1 MHSWKKKLVVSQLAL
16 ACTLA
21 ITSQANAATNDISG
35 QTYNTF
41 HHYNDATYADDVYYD
56 GYVGWNN
63 YAADSYYNGDIYPV
77 INNATVNGVISTYY
91 LDDGISTNTNA
102 NSLTIKNSTIH
113 GMIYSEC
120 MTTDCAD
127 RADDYYH
134 DRLALTVDNSTID
147 DNYEHYTYNG
157 TYNNAA
163 DTHVVDVYNIG
174 TAITLDQEV
183 DLSITNN
190 SHVAGITLT
199 QGYEW
204 EDIDDNTVS
213 TGVNSSEVFNNTIT
227 VKDSTVT
234 SGSWTDEGTTGWFG
248 NTGNASDYSGKSNF
262 VTVDTDGDGVADS
275 TIASWDDVALA
286 VVAHPNADNAMQT
299 TADFSNSTL
308 MGDVIFSS
316 NFDEN
321 FFPRGA
327 DSYRDA
333 DGEVDTNGWDGTDR
347 LDLTLNNGSKWV
359 GAAQSVHQTGS
370 IDVDGDGKGDI
381 ATYGVGTEAT
391 ATLIDIEDNSLW
403 PLSTV
408 GVENDDTSYS
418 EFDHITGNQV
428 YQSGLFNVTLNT
440 GSQWDT
446 TKTSLIDTLS
456 INSGST
462 VNVADSTL
470 ISDSISLT
478 GLSALNINEDGH
490 VATDSLTV
498 DNSTVTIS
506 DEVSAGWAVGDAA
519 LYANNIKVTNDG
531 ILDVGNTAANALQVD
546 TLNLTSTT
554 DTSGN
559 IHAGVFNI
567 ESNRFVLDADLTN
580 DRTNDTTK
588 SNYGYGLIAMN
599 SDGHLTINGN
609 GDNDNTASIEAGQNE
624 VDNNGDHVA
633 AATGN
638 YKVRI
643 DNATGAGSIADY
655 NGNEL
660 IYVNDKNSNATFSAA
675 NKADLG
681 AYTYQAEQRGNT
693 VVLQQ
698 MELTDYANMALSI
711 PSANTNIWNL
721 EQDTVGTRLTN
732 SRHGLAD
739 NGGAWVSYF
748 GGNFNG
754 DNGTIN
760 YDQDV
765 NGIMVGVDTKID
777 GNNAKWIVGAAAGF
791 AKGDMNDRSGQ
802 VDQDSQTAYIY
813 SSAHFA
819 NNVFVDGSLSYS
831 HFNNDL
837 SATMSNG
844 TYVDGSTNS
853 DAWGFGLKAGYDFKL
868 GDAGYVTP
876 YGSISGLFQSGDDY
890 QLSND
895 MKVDGQSYDSMR
907 YELGVDAG
915 YTFTYSEDQAL
926 TPYFKLAYVY
936 DDSNNDN
943 DVNGDSIDNGTEGS
957 AVRVGLGTQFS
968 FTKNFSAYT
977 DANYLGGGDVDQDW
991 SANVGVKSVSY
1002 THLTLPTIA

>member
-1 MHSWKKKLVVSQLAL
+1 
-16 ACTLA
+16 
-21 ITSQANAATNDISG
+21 
-35 QTYNTF
+35 
-41 HHYNDATYADDVYYD
+41 
-56 GYVGWNN
+56 
-63 YAADSYYNGDIYPV
+63 
-77 INNATVNGVISTYY
+77 
-91 LDDGISTNTNA
+91 
-102 NSLTIKNSTIH
+102 
-113 GMIYSEC
+113 
-120 MTTDCAD
+120 
-127 RADDYYH
+127 
-134 DRLALTVDNSTID
+134 
-147 DNYEHYTYNG
+147 
-157 TYNNAA
+157 
-163 DTHVVDVYNIG
+163 
-174 TAITLDQEV
+174 
-183 DLSITNN
+183 
-190 SHVAGITLT
+190 
-199 QGYEW
+199 
-204 EDIDDNTVS
+204 
-213 TGVNSSEVFNNTIT
+213 
-227 VKDSTVT
+227 
-234 SGSWTDEGTTGWFG
+234 
-248 NTGNASDYSGKSNF
+248 
-262 VTVDTDGDGVADS
+262 
-275 TIASWDDVALA
+275 
-286 VVAHPNADNAMQT
+286 
-299 TADFSNSTL
+299 
-308 MGDVIFSS
+308 
-316 NFDEN
+316 
-321 FFPRGA
+321 
-327 DSYRDA
+327 SYRDA
-333 DGEVDTNGWDGTDR
+333 DGDVDTNGWDGTDR
-347 LDLTLNNGSKWV
+347 MDVTLNNGSKWV
-359 GAAQSVHQTGS
+359 GAAMSVHMV
-370 IDVDGDGKGDI
+370 DEDGDGSYDGY
-381 ATYGVGTEAT
+381 AVGTEAT
-391 ATLIDIEDNSLW
+391 ATLLDIAANSLW
-403 PLSTV
+403 PSSTV
-408 GVENDDTSYS
+408 GVDNINTQYDENG
-418 EFDHITGNQV
+418 HIVGNEV
-428 YQSGLFNVTLNT
+428 YQSGLFNVTLNG
-440 GSQWDT
+440 GSEWDT
-446 TKTSLIDTLS
+446 TKSSLIDTLS
-456 INSGST
+456 INSGSQ
-462 VNVADSTL
+462 VNVADSRL
-470 ISDSISLT
+470 ISDTISLT
-478 GLSALNINEDGH
+478 GGSNLNIGEDGH
-490 VATDSLTV
+490 VATNTLTI
-498 DNSTVTIS
+498 DNSTVKMS
-506 DEVSAGWAVGDAA
+506 DDVSAGWGLEDAA
-519 LYANNIKVTNDG
+519 LYANTITVTNDG
-531 ILDVGNTAANALQVD
+531 LLDVNVDQFDANPFQAD

-554 DTSGN
+554 DTNGN
-559 IHAGVFNI
+559 IHAGVFDI
-567 ESNRFVLDADLTN
+567 HSSDYVMDTDLVN

-991 SANVGVKSVSY
+991 SANVGVKY
-1002 THLTLPTIA
+1002 TW

>member
-1 MHSWKKKLVVSQLAL
+1 MHSWKKKLVLSQLAL

-21 ITSQANAATNDISG
+21 ITSQANAESNDISG
-35 QTYNTF
+35 TTYNTF
-41 HHYNDATYADDVYYD
+41 HHYNDATHVDDIYYD

-63 YAADSYYNGDIYPV
+63 YAANSVYNGDIYPV
-77 INNATVNGVISTYY
+77 IKNATVNGVISTYY
-91 LDDGISTNTNA
+91 LDNGLKANTNA

-113 GMIYSEC
+113 GMITSEC
-120 MTTDCAD
+120 LTKDDCTN
-127 RADDYYH
+127 RADADYYY
-134 DRLALTVDNSTID
+134 DRLALSVDNSTID

-163 DTHVVDVYNIG
+163 DTHVANVYNMG

-234 SGSWTDEGTTGWFG
+234 SGSWSDEGTSGWFG
-248 NTGNASDYSGKSNF
+248 KTGNASDYNGKGWN
-262 VTVDTDGDGVADS
+262 ADD
-275 TIASWDDVALA
+275 IALA
-286 VVAHPNADNAMQT
+286 VIAHPAADNAMQT
-299 TADFSNSTL
+299 TATFNNSTL
-308 MGDVIFSS
+308 MGDVFFSS

-321 FFPRGA
+321 FFPQGR
-327 DSYRDA
+327 DSYRDT
-333 DGEVDTNGWDGTDR
+333 DGNVDTNGWDGTDR

-359 GAAQSVHQTGS
+359 GAAMSARQVG
-370 IDVDGDGKGDI
+370 VDTDDDGVNDSY
-381 ATYGVGTEAT
+381 TYGINTEAT
-391 ATLIDIEDNSLW
+391 ATLIDITANSLW
-403 PLSTV
+403 PSSTV
-408 GVENDDTSYS
+408 GVENSDSEYS
-418 EFDHITGNQV
+418 EFDHIIGNEV

-446 TKTSLIDTLS
+446 TKSSLIDTLS

-470 ISDSISLT
+470 VSDSISLT
-478 GLSALNINEDGH
+478 GRSALNIKEDGH
-490 VATDSLTV
+490 VATDSLTI

-624 VDNNGDHVA
+624 VDNAGDRVA

-643 DNATGAGSIADY
+643 DNATGAGSVADY

-681 AYTYQAEQRGNT
+681 AYTYQAEQVGNT

-721 EQDTVGTRLTN
+721 QQDTVGTRLTN
-732 SRHGLAD
+732 ARHGLAD

-791 AKGDMNDRSGQ
+791 AKGDVSDRSGQ
-802 VDQDSQTAYIY
+802 VDQDSQSAYIY
-813 SSAHFA
+813 SSARFA
-819 NNVFVDGSLSYS
+819 NNIFVDGNLSYS
-831 HFNNDL
+831 HFNSDL
-837 SATMSNG
+837 TADMSNG
-844 TYVDGSTNS
+844 QYVDGNTAS

-876 YGSISGLFQSGDDY
+876 YGSVSGLFQSGDDY
-890 QLSND
+890 RLSNN

-915 YTFTYSEDQAL
+915 YTFAFSDDQAM

-936 DDSNNDN
+936 DDSNNDA

-991 SANVGVKSVSY
+991 SANVGVKY
-1002 THLTLPTIA
+1002 TW

>member
-347 LDLTLNNGSKWV
+347 LELTLNNGSKWV

-991 SANVGVKSVSY
+991 SANVGVKY
-1002 THLTLPTIA
+1002 TW

>member
-936 DDSNNDN
+936 DDSNNNN

-991 SANVGVKSVSY
+991 SANVGVKY
-1002 THLTLPTIA
+1002 TW

>member
-1 MHSWKKKLVVSQLAL
+1 M
-16 ACTLA
+16 
-21 ITSQANAATNDISG
+21 
-35 QTYNTF
+35 
-41 HHYNDATYADDVYYD
+41 
-56 GYVGWNN
+56 
-63 YAADSYYNGDIYPV
+63 
-77 INNATVNGVISTYY
+77 ISTYY

-120 MTTDCAD
+120 MTTDCAE
-127 RADDYYH
+127 RANDYYH

-163 DTHVVDVYNIG
+163 DTHVVNVFNIG

-183 DLSITNN
+183 DLSISNN

-234 SGSWTDEGTTGWFG
+234 SGSWSDEGTSGWFG
-248 NTGNASDYSGKSNF
+248 NTGNASDYNG
-262 VTVDTDGDGVADS
+262 GD
-275 TIASWDDVALA
+275 WNRDDIALA
-286 VVAHPNADNAMQT
+286 VIAHPAADNAMQT
-299 TADFSNSTL
+299 TATFDNSTL
-308 MGDVIFSS
+308 MGDVFFSS

-321 FFPRGA
+321 FFPHGR

-333 DGEVDTNGWDGTDR
+333 DGDVDTNGWDGTDR

-359 GAAQSVHQTGS
+359 GAAMSAHLTVDTNDDGVPDAYGPVYNDNGVV
-370 IDVDGDGKGDI
+370 ID
-381 ATYGVGTEAT
+381 TSTGTEAT
-391 ATLIDIEDNSLW
+391 ATLIDIAANSLW
-403 PLSTV
+403 PSSTV
-408 GVENDDTSYS
+408 GVENSDSEYS
-418 EFDHITGNQV
+418 EFDHIIGNEV

-876 YGSISGLFQSGDDY
+876 YGSVSGLFQSGDDY

-991 SANVGVKSVSY
+991 SANVGVKY
-1002 THLTLPTIA
+1002 TW

>member
-926 TPYFKLAYVY
+926 TPYSKLAYVY

-991 SANVGVKSVSY
+991 SANVGVKY
-1002 THLTLPTIA
+1002 TW

>member
-428 YQSGLFNVTLNT
+428 YQCGLFNVTLNT

-876 YGSISGLFQSGDDY
+876 YGSVSGLFQSGDDY

-991 SANVGVKSVSY
+991 SANVGVKY
-1002 THLTLPTIA
+1002 TW

>member
-991 SANVGVKSVSY
+991 SVNVGVKY
-1002 THLTLPTIA
+1002 TW

>member
-1 MHSWKKKLVVSQLAL
+1 
-16 ACTLA
+16 
-21 ITSQANAATNDISG
+21 
-35 QTYNTF
+35 
-41 HHYNDATYADDVYYD
+41 
-56 GYVGWNN
+56 
-63 YAADSYYNGDIYPV
+63 
-77 INNATVNGVISTYY
+77 
-91 LDDGISTNTNA
+91 
-102 NSLTIKNSTIH
+102 
-113 GMIYSEC
+113 
-120 MTTDCAD
+120 
-127 RADDYYH
+127 DYYH

-234 SGSWTDEGTTGWFG
+234 SGSWSDEGTSGWFG
-248 NTGNASDYSGKSNF
+248 NTGNASDYNG
-262 VTVDTDGDGVADS
+262 GD
-275 TIASWDDVALA
+275 WNRDDIALA
-286 VVAHPNADNAMQT
+286 VIAHPAADNAMQT
-299 TADFSNSTL
+299 TATFDNSTL
-308 MGDVIFSS
+308 MGDVFFSS

-321 FFPRGA
+321 FFPHGR

-333 DGEVDTNGWDGTDR
+333 DGDVDTNGWDGTDR

-359 GAAQSVHQTGS
+359 GAAMSAHLTVDTNDDGVPDAYGPVYNDNGVV
-370 IDVDGDGKGDI
+370 ID
-381 ATYGVGTEAT
+381 TSTGTEAT
-391 ATLIDIEDNSLW
+391 ATLIDIAANSLW
-403 PLSTV
+403 PSSTV
-408 GVENDDTSYS
+408 GVENSDSEYS
-418 EFDHITGNQV
+418 EFDHIIGNEV

-991 SANVGVKSVSY
+991 SANVGVKY
-1002 THLTLPTIA
+1002 TW

>member
-286 VVAHPNADNAMQT
+286 VVAHPNTDNAMQT

-819 NNVFVDGSLSYS
+819 NNVLVDGSLSYS

-991 SANVGVKSVSY
+991 SANVGVKY
-1002 THLTLPTIA
+1002 TW

>member
-286 VVAHPNADNAMQT
+286 VVAHPNTDNAMQT

-991 SANVGVKSVSY
+991 SANVGVKY
-1002 THLTLPTIA
+1002 T

>member
-213 TGVNSSEVFNNTIT
+213 TGVNSSEVFNNTIS

-991 SANVGVKSVSY
+991 SANVGVKY
-1002 THLTLPTIA
+1002 TW

>member
-163 DTHVVDVYNIG
+163 DTHVVNVFNIG

-183 DLSITNN
+183 DLSISNN

-991 SANVGVKSVSY
+991 SANVGVKY
-1002 THLTLPTIA
+1002 TW

>member
-1 MHSWKKKLVVSQLAL
+1 
-16 ACTLA
+16 
-21 ITSQANAATNDISG
+21 
-35 QTYNTF
+35 
-41 HHYNDATYADDVYYD
+41 
-56 GYVGWNN
+56 
-63 YAADSYYNGDIYPV
+63 DIYPV

-127 RADDYYH
+127 RANDYYH

-163 DTHVVDVYNIG
+163 DTHVVNVFNIG

-183 DLSITNN
+183 DLSISNN

-248 NTGNASDYSGKSNF
+248 NTGNASDYNGKGWN
-262 VTVDTDGDGVADS
+262 ADD
-275 TIASWDDVALA
+275 IALA
-286 VVAHPNADNAMQT
+286 VIAHPAADNAMQT
-299 TADFSNSTL
+299 TATFDNSTL
-308 MGDVIFSS
+308 MGDVFFSS

-321 FFPRGA
+321 FFPHGR

-333 DGEVDTNGWDGTDR
+333 DGDVDTNGWDGTDR

-359 GAAQSVHQTGS
+359 GAAMSAHQIG
-370 IDVDGDGKGDI
+370 VDTDDDGVNDSY
-381 ATYGVGTEAT
+381 TYGINTEAT
-391 ATLIDIEDNSLW
+391 ATLIDIAANSLW
-403 PLSTV
+403 PSSTV
-408 GVENDDTSYS
+408 GVENSDSEYS
-418 EFDHITGNQV
+418 EFDHIIGNEV

-531 ILDVGNTAANALQVD
+531 ILNVGNTAANALQVD

-876 YGSISGLFQSGDDY
+876 YGSVSGLFQSGDDY

-991 SANVGVKSVSY
+991 SANVGVKY
-1002 THLTLPTIA
+1002 TW

>member
-1 MHSWKKKLVVSQLAL
+1 QMSGN
-16 ACTLA
+16 
-21 ITSQANAATNDISG
+21 IGAN
-35 QTYNTF
+35 
-41 HHYNDATYADDVYYD
+41 
-56 GYVGWNN
+56 
-63 YAADSYYNGDIYPV
+63 P
-77 INNATVNGVISTYY
+77 
-91 LDDGISTNTNA
+91 
-102 NSLTIKNSTIH
+102 LTIKNSTIH

-120 MTTDCAD
+120 MTTDCAE
-127 RADDYYH
+127 RANDYYH

-157 TYNNAA
+157 TYNNAT
-163 DTHVVDVYNIG
+163 DTHVVNVFNIG

-183 DLSITNN
+183 DLSISNN

-234 SGSWTDEGTTGWFG
+234 SGSWSDEGTTGWFG

-531 ILDVGNTAANALQVD
+531 ILDVGNTASNALQVD

-991 SANVGVKSVSY
+991 SANVGVKY
-1002 THLTLPTIA
+1002 TW

>member
-127 RADDYYH
+127 RANDYYH

-248 NTGNASDYSGKSNF
+248 NTGNASDYN
-262 VTVDTDGDGVADS
+262 GDGWNA
-275 TIASWDDVALA
+275 DDVALA
-286 VVAHPNADNAMQT
+286 VIAHPYADNAMQT
-299 TADFSNSTL
+299 TATFDNSTL
-308 MGDVIFSS
+308 MGDVFFSS

-321 FFPRGA
+321 FFPQGR

-333 DGEVDTNGWDGTDR
+333 DGDVDTNGWDGTDR

-359 GAAQSVHQTGS
+359 GAAMSAHQVDLGS
-370 IDVDGDGKGDI
+370 DIGTDTDGDGDVDNDI
-381 ATYGVGTEAT
+381 LDGKIDKNSPLDGIYDAYAMGSDAT
-391 ATLIDIEDNSLW
+391 ATLIDIAANSLW
-403 PLSTV
+403 PSSTV
-408 GVENDDTSYS
+408 GVENSDSEYS
-418 EFDHITGNQV
+418 EFDHIIGNEV

-853 DAWGFGLKAGYDFKL
+853 DAWGFGLKP
-868 GDAGYVTP
+868 VTT
-876 YGSISGLFQSGDDY
+876 
-890 QLSND
+890 SNWV
-895 MKVDGQSYDSMR
+895 MLV
-907 YELGVDAG
+907 
-915 YTFTYSEDQAL
+915 T
-926 TPYFKLAYVY
+926 
-936 DDSNNDN
+936 
-943 DVNGDSIDNGTEGS
+943 
-957 AVRVGLGTQFS
+957 
-968 FTKNFSAYT
+968 
-977 DANYLGGGDVDQDW
+977 
-991 SANVGVKSVSY
+991 
-1002 THLTLPTIA
+1002 

>member
-21 ITSQANAATNDISG
+21 ITSQANASTDISG
-35 QTYNTF
+35 KTYTTF
-41 HHYNDATYADDVYYD
+41 EHLNDATYADGVYYD

-63 YAADSYYNGDIYPV
+63 YGTDSVYNGDIYPV

-91 LDDGISTNTNA
+91 LDDGLTTNTNS
-102 NSLTIKNSTIH
+102 NSLTIKNSTVH
-113 GMIYSEC
+113 GMITSQC
-120 MTTDCAD
+120 MTEDCAGRD
-127 RADDYYH
+127 ATGYVY

-157 TYNNAA
+157 THTDGTA
-163 DTHVVDVYNIG
+163 DTHVVDVYNLG

-183 DLSITNN
+183 DLAISNN

-204 EDIDDNTVS
+204 QDVDDNTVS
-213 TGVNSSEVFNNTIT
+213 TGVNSNEVFNNTIT

-234 SGSWTDEGTTGWFG
+234 SGSLSDEGTTGWFG
-248 NTGNASDYSGKSNF
+248 NNGNASDYSGTK
-262 VTVDTDGDGVADS
+262 TADD
-275 TIASWDDVALA
+275 IALA
-286 VVAHPNADNAMQT
+286 VIANPAADNAMQT
-299 TADFSNSTL
+299 TATFSNSTL
-308 MGDVIFSS
+308 MGDVVFSS

-321 FFPRGA
+321 FFPNGA
-327 DSYRDA
+327 DSYRDTDA
-333 DGEVDTNGWDGTDR
+333 NVDTNGWDGTDR
-347 LDLTLNNGSKWV
+347 LDLTLDNGSKWV
-359 GAAQSVHQTGS
+359 GAAMSVHQVDT
-370 IDVDGDGKGDI
+370 DGDGVYDSV
-381 ATYGVGTEAT
+381 AAGTDAT
-391 ATLIDIEDNSLW
+391 ATLIDIASNSLW
-403 PLSTV
+403 PTSTYGIDNGDTAYDENGHVV
-408 GVENDDTSYS
+408 GKE
-418 EFDHITGNQV
+418 V
-428 YQSGLFNVTLNT
+428 YQSGLFNVTLKN

-456 INSGST
+456 INSGSV
-462 VNVADSTL
+462 VNVGDSSL
-470 ISDSISLT
+470 ISDTIGLT
-478 GLSALNINEDGH
+478 GGAALNINEDGH
-490 VATDSLTV
+490 VATDTLTV
-498 DNSTVTIS
+498 DNSTVTIADDVAS
-506 DEVSAGWAVGDAA
+506 GWSVGDAA
-519 LYANNIKVTNDG
+519 LYANTIKVTNDG
-531 ILDVGNTAANALQVD
+531 VLDVGNSADYALQTD

-554 DTSGN
+554 DAGGN
-559 IHAGVFNI
+559 VHAGVFDI
-567 ESNRFVLDADLTN
+567 HSNNYVLNADLVN
-580 DRTNDTTK
+580 DRTADTSK
-588 SNYGYGLIAMN
+588 SNYGYGVIGMN

-609 GDNDNTASIEAGQNE
+609 GDAYTADQSE
-624 VDNNGDHVA
+624 VDNAGDGIA

-655 NGNEL
+655 KGKEL
-660 IYVNDKNSNATFSAA
+660 IYVNDKNSTATFSAA

-681 AYTYQAEQRGNT
+681 AYTYQAQQQGNT
-693 VVLQQ
+693 VVMQQ

-711 PSANTNIWNL
+711 PSANTNTWNL

-748 GGNFNG
+748 GGGFSG

-765 NGIMVGVDTKID
+765 NGIMVGVDTKVD

-791 AKGDMNDRSGQ
+791 AKGDMSDHTGQ
-802 VDQDSQTAYIY
+802 VDQDSQSAYLY
-813 SSAHFA
+813 SSARFA
-819 NNVFVDGSLSYS
+819 NDVFVDGNLSYS

-837 SATMSNG
+837 SANMSDG
-844 TYVDGSTNS
+844 QYVDGNTST
-853 DAWGFGLKAGYDFKL
+853 DAWGFGLKVGYDWKV

-876 YGSISGLFQSGDDY
+876 YGSVSGLFQSGDDY
-890 QLSND
+890 RLSND
-895 MKVDGQSYDSMR
+895 MHLDGQSYDSMR
-907 YELGVDAG
+907 YELGVDTG
-915 YTFTYSEDQAL
+915 YTFTYSQDQAL

-936 DDSNNDN
+936 DDQGNHA
-943 DVNGDSIDNGTEGS
+943 DVNGDSIDNGTKGS

-991 SANVGVKSVSY
+991 SANAGVKY
-1002 THLTLPTIA
+1002 TW

>member
-1 MHSWKKKLVVSQLAL
+1 MSGN
-16 ACTLA
+16 
-21 ITSQANAATNDISG
+21 IGANPDANND
-35 QTYNTF
+35 
-41 HHYNDATYADDVYYD
+41 
-56 GYVGWNN
+56 
-63 YAADSYYNGDIYPV
+63 
-77 INNATVNGVISTYY
+77 GVFEY
-91 LDDGISTNTNA
+91 
-102 NSLTIKNSTIH
+102 
-113 GMIYSEC
+113 
-120 MTTDCAD
+120 
-127 RADDYYH
+127 
-134 DRLALTVDNSTID
+134 TVD
-147 DNYEHYTYNG
+147 
-157 TYNNAA
+157 
-163 DTHVVDVYNIG
+163 
-174 TAITLDQEV
+174 L
-183 DLSITNN
+183 
-190 SHVAGITLT
+190 
-199 QGYEW
+199 
-204 EDIDDNTVS
+204 
-213 TGVNSSEVFNNTIT
+213 
-227 VKDSTVT
+227 
-234 SGSWTDEGTTGWFG
+234 
-248 NTGNASDYSGKSNF
+248 
-262 VTVDTDGDGVADS
+262 DGDGILDHTTPDGVYDS
-275 TIASWDDVALA
+275 
-286 VVAHPNADNAMQT
+286 
-299 TADFSNSTL
+299 
-308 MGDVIFSS
+308 
-316 NFDEN
+316 
-321 FFPRGA
+321 
-327 DSYRDA
+327 
-333 DGEVDTNGWDGTDR
+333 
-347 LDLTLNNGSKWV
+347 
-359 GAAQSVHQTGS
+359 
-370 IDVDGDGKGDI
+370 
-381 ATYGVGTEAT
+381 YGVGTEAT
-391 ATLIDIEDNSLW
+391 ATLLDIAANSLW
-403 PLSTV
+403 PSSTV
-408 GVENDDTSYS
+408 GVDNINTQYDENG
-418 EFDHITGNQV
+418 HIVGNEV
-428 YQSGLFNVTLNT
+428 YQSGLFNVTLNG
-440 GSQWDT
+440 GSEWDT
-446 TKTSLIDTLS
+446 TKSSLIDTLS
-456 INSGST
+456 INSGSQ
-462 VNVADSTL
+462 VNVADSRL
-470 ISDSISLT
+470 ISDTISLT
-478 GLSALNINEDGH
+478 GGSNLNIGEDGH
-490 VATDSLTV
+490 VATNTLTI
-498 DNSTVTIS
+498 DNSTVKMS
-506 DEVSAGWAVGDAA
+506 DDVSAGWGLEDAA
-519 LYANNIKVTNDG
+519 LYANTITVTNDG
-531 ILDVGNTAANALQVD
+531 LLDVNVDQFDANPFQAD

-554 DTSGN
+554 DTNGN
-559 IHAGVFNI
+559 IHAGVFDI
-567 ESNRFVLDADLTN
+567 HSSDYVMDTDLVN

-991 SANVGVKSVSY
+991 SANVGVKY
-1002 THLTLPTIA
+1002 TW

>member
-1 MHSWKKKLVVSQLAL
+1 
-16 ACTLA
+16 
-21 ITSQANAATNDISG
+21 
-35 QTYNTF
+35 
-41 HHYNDATYADDVYYD
+41 
-56 GYVGWNN
+56 
-63 YAADSYYNGDIYPV
+63 
-77 INNATVNGVISTYY
+77 
-91 LDDGISTNTNA
+91 
-102 NSLTIKNSTIH
+102 
-113 GMIYSEC
+113 
-120 MTTDCAD
+120 
-127 RADDYYH
+127 
-134 DRLALTVDNSTID
+134 
-147 DNYEHYTYNG
+147 
-157 TYNNAA
+157 
-163 DTHVVDVYNIG
+163 
-174 TAITLDQEV
+174 
-183 DLSITNN
+183 
-190 SHVAGITLT
+190 
-199 QGYEW
+199 
-204 EDIDDNTVS
+204 NTVS

-248 NTGNASDYSGKSNF
+248 HTGNASNYSN
-262 VTVDTDGDGVADS
+262 TLTA
-275 TIASWDDVALA
+275 DDVAIA
-286 VVAHPNADNAMQT
+286 AIANPYADNAMQT
-299 TADFSNSTL
+299 TVTLDNSTL
-308 MGDVIFSS
+308 MGDVVFSS

-321 FFPRGA
+321 FFPQGA

-333 DGEVDTNGWDGTDR
+333 DGDVDTNGWDGTDR
-347 LDLTLNNGSKWV
+347 MDVTLNNGSKWV
-359 GAAQSVHQTGS
+359 GAAMSVHMV
-370 IDVDGDGKGDI
+370 DEDGDGSYDGY
-381 ATYGVGTEAT
+381 AVGTEAT
-391 ATLIDIEDNSLW
+391 ATLLDIAANSLW
-403 PLSTV
+403 PSSTV
-408 GVENDDTSYS
+408 GVDNINTQYDENG
-418 EFDHITGNQV
+418 HIVGNEV
-428 YQSGLFNVTLNT
+428 YQSGLFNVTLNG
-440 GSQWDT
+440 GSEWDT
-446 TKTSLIDTLS
+446 TKSSLIDTLS
-456 INSGST
+456 INSGSQ
-462 VNVADSTL
+462 VNVADSRL
-470 ISDSISLT
+470 ISDTISLT
-478 GLSALNINEDGH
+478 GGSNLNIGEDGH
-490 VATDSLTV
+490 VATNTLTI
-498 DNSTVTIS
+498 DNSTVKMS
-506 DEVSAGWAVGDAA
+506 DDVSAGWGLEDAA
-519 LYANNIKVTNDG
+519 LYANTITVTNDG
-531 ILDVGNTAANALQVD
+531 LLDVNVDQFDANPFQAD

-554 DTSGN
+554 DTNGN
-559 IHAGVFNI
+559 IHAGVFDI
-567 ESNRFVLDADLTN
+567 HSSDYVMDTDLVN

-876 YGSISGLFQSGDDY
+876 YGS
-890 QLSND
+890 
-895 MKVDGQSYDSMR
+895 MR

-991 SANVGVKSVSY
+991 SANVGVKY
-1002 THLTLPTIA
+1002 TW

>member
-120 MTTDCAD
+120 MTTDCAE
-127 RADDYYH
+127 RANDYYH

-163 DTHVVDVYNIG
+163 DTHVVNVFNIG

-183 DLSITNN
+183 DLSISNN

-234 SGSWTDEGTTGWFG
+234 SGSWSDEGTTGWFG

-321 FFPRGA
+321 LFPRGA

-991 SANVGVKSVSY
+991 SANVGVKY
-1002 THLTLPTIA
+1002 

>member
-1 MHSWKKKLVVSQLAL
+1 HYVYQFSEYGTDRVIDDNWHDGDVF
-16 ACTLA
+16 TLNIA
-21 ITSQANAATNDISG
+21 
-35 QTYNTF
+35 
-41 HHYNDATYADDVYYD
+41 
-56 GYVGWNN
+56 
-63 YAADSYYNGDIYPV
+63 
-77 INNATVNGVISTYY
+77 
-91 LDDGISTNTNA
+91 
-102 NSLTIKNSTIH
+102 
-113 GMIYSEC
+113 
-120 MTTDCAD
+120 
-127 RADDYYH
+127 
-134 DRLALTVDNSTID
+134 NSTID
-147 DNYEHYTYNG
+147 DDYEGLYFTDSYLNGDVTKYTNETFRTPAGEGEEYAGLFANG
-157 TYNNAA
+157 GVGLGLAVNL
-163 DTHVVDVYNIG
+163 DVESNIN
-174 TAITLDQEV
+174 I
-183 DLSITNN
+183 SNN
-190 SHVAGITLT
+190 SRVAGISLT
-199 QGYEW
+199 QG
-204 EDIDDNTVS
+204 NTV
-213 TGVNSSEVFNNTIT
+213 NNTYTTESHTWDNNIS
-227 VKDSTVT
+227 VIDSTVT
-234 SGSWTDEGTTGWFG
+234 SGSVTTLEDSGFYG
-248 NTGNASDYSGKSNF
+248 NSAEPSDYSGKGGAN
-262 VTVDTDGDGVADS
+262 
-275 TIASWDDVALA
+275 DVALYFSDSA
-286 VVAHPNADNAMQT
+286 ASNYSMKNNVY
-299 TADFSNSTL
+299 FSNSTL
-308 MGDVIFSS
+308 LGDVVFASTFNANFYPHGHDS
-316 NFDEN
+316 N
-321 FFPRGA
+321 
-327 DSYRDA
+327 A
-333 DGEVDTNGWDGTDR
+333 DGVLDTNGGWADDSLNVDELNIT
-347 LDLTLNNGSKWV
+347 LDNGSKWV
-359 GAAQSVHQTGS
+359 GSATTSANV
-370 IDVDGDGKGDI
+370 DVDSTVSTDWYDVTGNSL
-381 ATYGVGTEAT
+381 YPGVVA
-391 ATLIDIEDNSLW
+391 EDNAW
-403 PLSTV
+403 GRTI
-408 GVENDDTSYS
+408 D
-418 EFDHITGNQV
+418 NQV
-428 YQSGLFNVTLNT
+428 FQSDVFNVTLNN
-440 GSQWDT
+440 GSEWNT
-446 TKTSLIDTLS
+446 VNASNIDTLA
-456 INSGST
+456 INNGSEVNVTNSSLLSDTIGLTNGSSLNIGEDGEVATDHLTVDSYST
-462 VNVADSTL
+462 VNLTEST
-470 ISDSISLT
+470 
-478 GLSALNINEDGH
+478 
-490 VATDSLTV
+490 
-498 DNSTVTIS
+498 
-506 DEVSAGWAVGDAA
+506 GWNNYSN
-519 LYANNIKVTNDG
+519 LYANTITVTNG
-531 ILDVGNTAANALQVD
+531 GVLDVNVD
-546 TLNLTSTT
+546 QFDTEAFRT
-554 DTSGN
+554 DKLELTSGN
-559 IHAGVFNI
+559 IADHNGNVVSGVFNI
-567 ESNRFVLDADLTN
+567 HSSDYVLNADLVN
-580 DRTNDTTK
+580 DRTWDTSK
-588 SNYGYGLIAMN
+588 SNYGYGIVAMN

-609 GDNDNTASIEAGQNE
+609 GD
-624 VDNNGDHVA
+624 VDNGTELDNSSVDNVV

-760 YDQDV
+760 YDQHV

-991 SANVGVKSVSY
+991 SANVGVKY
-1002 THLTLPTIA
+1002 TW

>member
-1 MHSWKKKLVVSQLAL
+1 
-16 ACTLA
+16 
-21 ITSQANAATNDISG
+21 
-35 QTYNTF
+35 
-41 HHYNDATYADDVYYD
+41 
-56 GYVGWNN
+56 
-63 YAADSYYNGDIYPV
+63 
-77 INNATVNGVISTYY
+77 
-91 LDDGISTNTNA
+91 
-102 NSLTIKNSTIH
+102 
-113 GMIYSEC
+113 
-120 MTTDCAD
+120 
-127 RADDYYH
+127 
-134 DRLALTVDNSTID
+134 
-147 DNYEHYTYNG
+147 
-157 TYNNAA
+157 
-163 DTHVVDVYNIG
+163 
-174 TAITLDQEV
+174 
-183 DLSITNN
+183 DLSISNN

-234 SGSWTDEGTTGWFG
+234 SGSWSDEGTSGWFG
-248 NTGNASDYSGKSNF
+248 NTGNASDYNG
-262 VTVDTDGDGVADS
+262 GD
-275 TIASWDDVALA
+275 WNRDDIALA
-286 VVAHPNADNAMQT
+286 VIAHPAADNAMQT
-299 TADFSNSTL
+299 TATFDNSTL
-308 MGDVIFSS
+308 MGDVFFSS

-321 FFPRGA
+321 FFPHGR

-333 DGEVDTNGWDGTDR
+333 DGDVDTNGWDGTDR

-359 GAAQSVHQTGS
+359 GAAMSAHLTVDTNDDGVPDAYGPVYNDNGVV
-370 IDVDGDGKGDI
+370 ID
-381 ATYGVGTEAT
+381 TSTGTEAT
-391 ATLIDIEDNSLW
+391 ATLIDIAANSLW
-403 PLSTV
+403 PSSTV
-408 GVENDDTSYS
+408 GVENSDSEYS
-418 EFDHITGNQV
+418 EFDHIIGNEV

-991 SANVGVKSVSY
+991 SANVGVKY
-1002 THLTLPTIA
+1002 TW